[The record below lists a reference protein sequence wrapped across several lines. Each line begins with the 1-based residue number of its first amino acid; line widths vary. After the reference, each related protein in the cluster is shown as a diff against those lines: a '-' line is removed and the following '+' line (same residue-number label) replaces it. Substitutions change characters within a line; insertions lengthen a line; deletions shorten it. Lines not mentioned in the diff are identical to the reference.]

1 MSQSKLL
8 PATFV
13 LASMVRDLYWNNLR
27 MISLPNSMAR
37 SQENIHL
44 TKVYL
49 AMMEQ
54 KEVRQGI
61 PNNVPNT
68 QPYLNSKHYL
78 LREKYTFKKH
88 WTHLSQDTL
97 EPICRSFWRRRA
109 EATSTFTMNSPNRW
123 LISDYLQQQIFI
135 FEDL

>member
-1 MSQSKLL
+1 MLQSKHL

-13 LASMVRDLYWNNLR
+13 LVWIVNDLYWNNLR

-54 KEVRQGI
+54 KQVR
-61 PNNVPNT
+61 
-68 QPYLNSKHYL
+68 
-78 LREKYTFKKH
+78 
-88 WTHLSQDTL
+88 
-97 EPICRSFWRRRA
+97 
-109 EATSTFTMNSPNRW
+109 
-123 LISDYLQQQIFI
+123 
-135 FEDL
+135 